1 MSTRKKI
8 LISLIILLF
17 LLTAGAYGYGV
28 YYFTSHFLPGSM
40 VNGFNCSYMTVEE
53 SEKLLDERIG
63 AYVLAVETRNNGQE
77 SISAQD
83 AGLSYK
89 SDGSVNQLVKEQQ
102 RFRWF
107 LAFNQHQDYEIPS
120 SIQYDEQK
128 EETAVAALKLSLIHI

>member
-1 MSTRKKI
+1 MN
-8 LISLIILLF
+8 
-17 LLTAGAYGYGV
+17 
-28 YYFTSHFLPGSM
+28 GSALM
-40 VNGFNCSYMTVEE
+40 CWLWKPEIT
-53 SEKLLDERIG
+53 
-63 AYVLAVETRNNGQE
+63 GQE

-120 SIQYDEQK
+120 SIQYDDRRKKRQ
-128 EETAVAALKLSLIHI
+128 LPL

>member
-1 MSTRKKI
+1 MCRAVVVGKGRKMSTRKKI

-89 SDGSVNQLVKEQQ
+89 SDLYQ
-102 RFRWF
+102 RVYTDVR
-107 LAFNQHQDYEIPS
+107 L
-120 SIQYDEQK
+120 
-128 EETAVAALKLSLIHI
+128 L

>member
-1 MSTRKKI
+1 M
-8 LISLIILLF
+8 
-17 LLTAGAYGYGV
+17 
-28 YYFTSHFLPGSM
+28 
-40 VNGFNCSYMTVEE
+40 
-53 SEKLLDERIG
+53 
-63 AYVLAVETRNNGQE
+63 LAVETRNNGQE

-128 EETAVAALKLSLIHI
+128 EEDGSCRSEMYAA